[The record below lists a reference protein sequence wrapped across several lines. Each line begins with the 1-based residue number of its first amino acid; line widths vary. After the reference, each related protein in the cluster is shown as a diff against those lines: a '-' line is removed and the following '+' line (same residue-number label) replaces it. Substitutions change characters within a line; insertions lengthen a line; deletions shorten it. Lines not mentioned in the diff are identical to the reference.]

1 MKLLRLVS
9 TLCAALGLQ
18 FAASAQTIS
27 FTGSPLSQ
35 TFDGMGTNGTTT
47 PSGWFVASNAA
58 AVINFTTNVTAS
70 AGATGPAGG
79 VRGFNLGT
87 SNTTDR
93 ALGTGPTGSNRY
105 MEARIRNNSIFGID
119 TITVNYD
126 GEQWR
131 NGNNSLATNANRLV
145 LQYSTDGVTY
155 VDMGAAFDFTQLQ
168 DAPINTRL
176 DGNDPLNRTAGLG
189 GIYTPASVVQ
199 PGSTI
204 FLRWFDAN
212 ELQTDPII
220 AIDNFS
226 FSATTISVPVTIVI
240 TSPTNGQTFAES
252 ADIPV
257 TTLTGGSISNVAFFV
272 DGTFVS
278 TDNTTPFAGTIPT
291 ALLPLGNHTIT
302 AFATNTM
309 GVMEAS
315 AIVDIIV
322 VPNQPPTIAITNT
335 LSGAVVGTTFL
346 VGSAITVQASVIDD
360 AGVTNVDW
368 FVDGNFYVT
377 RTNAPFTFIYNDS
390 LAGAHTF
397 QGIATDRGGLQ
408 TTSAIW
414 NVNVTNPPANFD
426 LLITN
431 SSAWSYF
438 NTSNEPAIDGNG
450 FLWTDFL
457 YDDSLWA
464 VGLGEIGGGD
474 RADGYPETT
483 TIDIGPVGNRYRTV
497 YFRRFFDVSNPG
509 DYGQV
514 VLRLLRDDGA
524 VVHLNG
530 APIWTNNIPAATN
543 GPVVYST
550 LAASAA
556 DNGTIYQVFNFSPSL
571 LQFGQNSFAVE
582 IHQTTATSS
591 DLSFD
596 LMLWGEKPTVPLLT
610 ITAPTNGQSFVES
623 MPVTVNVAASTFVT
637 NVTLLVDG
645 NPVGDDGTRPFS
657 IVASNLSVGSHTLVA
672 RGLDSYLVTGDS
684 APVTINITPNQP
696 PVITITNVFSRTTN
710 SPAYLVGSA
719 ITNQYRVTDDLS
731 ITNVDFFVDGVLVH
745 RDAAGFGQVVVN
757 DALAGLHTYTA
768 RAYDRLGLTADSSV
782 MVNITNP
789 PYTLLL
795 TNGCEWRYEDSGA
808 TQAVEWV
815 NLGFDDSL
823 WGTGF
828 AELGFG
834 DAVNDTAE
842 RTLLR
847 PNSGLFDTNSLV
859 YYFRKIIDVANP
871 AAYTNL
877 IISVLRDDGARIFI
891 NSNAV
896 FTTPAAFPPTAAAGD
911 DGTVYFRANISPTN
925 LVAGQNIIA
934 VEVRQNAANSSDLSF
949 DLMLWGEEG
958 PVMGPPLT
966 ITTDGVTVT
975 VSHGGVAGFR
985 LQRSTDIGSPA
996 NWMDVPGNPLS
1007 LNFTIA
1013 SEPGPLFFRLVSP

>member
-9 TLCAALGLQ
+9 ILCAAVGLQ
-18 FAASAQTIS
+18 LAASAQTIS

-35 TFDGMGTNGTTT
+35 NFDGMGAAGTNA
-47 PSGWFVASNAA
+47 PAGWFVASNAA
-58 AVINFTTNVTAS
+58 TVINYTTNVTVS
-70 AGATGPAGG
+70 AGNNAPAGG

-87 SNTTDR
+87 SNTTER

-119 TITVNYD
+119 TITVSYD

-145 LQYSTDGVTY
+145 LQYSTDGTNY
-155 VDMGAAFDFTQLQ
+155 VDMGAGFNFTQLQ
-168 DAPINTRL
+168 DAPINTAL
-176 DGNDPLNRTAGLG
+176 DGNAAANRTAGIG
-189 GIYTPASVVQ
+189 GLYTPASVVQ
-199 PGSTI
+199 PGITI
-204 FLRWFDAN
+204 FLRWFDNN
-212 ELQTDPII
+212 ELQTDPVL

-226 FSATTISVPVTIVI
+226 LSATTISVPVSITI
-240 TSPTNGQTFAES
+240 TSPTNGQTFPLT

-257 TTLTGGSISNVAFFV
+257 TTTTGGSVSNVAFFV

-278 TDNTTPFAGTIPT
+278 TDNLTPFAGTIPT
-291 ALLPLGNHTIT
+291 ALLPLGGHTIT
-302 AFATNTM
+302 VFATNTA

-315 AIVDIIV
+315 ASVSVTV
-322 VPNQPPTIAITNT
+322 VPNQPPVIVITNT
-335 LSGAVVGTTFL
+335 ASSTTTGTVFL
-346 VGSAITVQASVIDD
+346 VGSGIAVQATITDD
-360 AGVTNVDW
+360 VAVTNVNW
-368 FVDGNFYVT
+368 FVDGALYVT
-377 RTNAPFTFIYNDS
+377 RSVAPLTFTYNDS
-390 LAGAHTF
+390 LVGPHTIY
-397 QGIATDRGGLQ
+397 GVATDRGGLQ

-414 NVNVTNPPANFD
+414 NLNVTNPPVNFD

-431 SSAWSYF
+431 SSAWSYY
-438 NTSNEPAIDGNG
+438 NTSNAPPIDGNG
-450 FLWTDFL
+450 FPWTDLF
-457 YDDSLWA
+457 YDDNFWA

-483 TIDIGPVGNRYRTV
+483 TIDIGPTGSRYRTV
-497 YFRRFFDVSNPG
+497 YFRKSFSVANPA

-530 APIWTNNIPAATN
+530 LPLWTNNIPASSNA
-543 GPVVYST
+543 PVIYST
-550 LAASAA
+550 LAASAG
-556 DNGTIYQVFNFSPSL
+556 DEGIIYQIFNFPSAL
-571 LQFGQNSFAVE
+571 LQAGANSIAVE
-582 IHQTTATSS
+582 VHQTTATSS

-596 LMLWGEKPTVPLLT
+596 LMLWGEIPTLPLLT
-610 ITAPTNGQSFVES
+610 ITSPTNGQSFIES
-623 MPVTVNVAASTFVT
+623 TPVTVAVATSTFVT

-672 RGLDSYLVTGDS
+672 RGHDSLDQFGDS
-684 APVTINITPNQP
+684 PAVTIFITANQP
-696 PVITITNVFSRTTN
+696 PVIAITNVLSITTN
-710 SPAYLVGSA
+710 SSAYLVGSA

-731 ITNVDFFVDGVLVH
+731 VTNVDFFVDGVLVH

-757 DALAGLHTYTA
+757 DALAGMHTYTA

-782 MVNITNP
+782 LVNVTNP
-789 PYTLLL
+789 PYALLL
-795 TNGCEWRYEDSGA
+795 TNGSTWRYEDSGA
-808 TQAVEWV
+808 TQAVDWV
-815 NLGFDDSL
+815 NLGFNDSS
-823 WGTGF
+823 WSNGV

-834 DAVNDTAE
+834 DAAGDVPE
-842 RTLLR
+842 RTVLR
-847 PNSGLFDTNSLV
+847 RNSGLFDTNSVV
-859 YYFRKIIDVANP
+859 YYFRKVINVANP

-877 IISVLRDDGARIFI
+877 IISALRDDGARIFI

-896 FTTPAAFPPTAAAGD
+896 FTTPAVFPPTAAAGD

-934 VEVRQNAANSSDLSF
+934 VELRQDNAGSSDVSF
-949 DLMLWGEEG
+949 DLMLWGQEG
-958 PVMGPPLT
+958 AVVGPPLT
-966 ITTDGVTVT
+966 ITNDGVTVT

-985 LQRSTDIGSPA
+985 LQRSSDIGSPA
-996 NWMDVPGNPLS
+996 NWMNVPGNPMS

-1013 SEPGPLFFRLVSP
+1013 SQPGPLFFRLVSP

>member
-9 TLCAALGLQ
+9 TLCAAVGLQ

-35 TFDGMGTNGTTT
+35 NFDGMGAAGTNT
-47 PSGWFVASNAA
+47 PAGWFVASNAA
-58 AVINFTTNVTAS
+58 TVINYTTNVTVS
-70 AGATGPAGG
+70 AGANAPAGG

-87 SNTTDR
+87 SNTTER

-119 TITVNYD
+119 SITVGYD

-131 NGNNSLATNANRLV
+131 IGNNSLATNANRLV

-168 DAPINTRL
+168 DAPVTTAL
-176 DGNDPLNRTAGLG
+176 DGNAAANRTAGIG
-189 GIYTPASVVQ
+189 GLYTPASVVQ
-199 PGSTI
+199 PGSTV
-204 FLRWFDAN
+204 FLRWFDSN
-212 ELQTDPII
+212 ELQTDPVL

-226 FSATTISVPVTIVI
+226 FSATTISVPVTIAI
-240 TSPTNGQTFAES
+240 TSPTNGQTFPET

-291 ALLPLGNHTIT
+291 ALLPLGGHTIT
-302 AFATNTM
+302 AFATNTA
-309 GVMEAS
+309 GIMEAS
-315 AIVDIIV
+315 ATVSITV
-322 VPNQPPTIAITNT
+322 VPNQPPTIVITNT
-335 LSGAVVGTTFL
+335 VSGAVTGTTFL
-346 VGSAITVQASVIDD
+346 VGSAITVQASIIDD

-368 FVDGNFYVT
+368 FVDGAFYVT

-390 LAGAHTF
+390 LAGPHTL

-408 TTSAIW
+408 ATSAIW
-414 NVNVTNPPANFD
+414 NINITNPPANFD

-438 NTSNEPAIDGNG
+438 NTSNGPAIDGNG
-450 FLWTDFL
+450 FPWTDLLF
-457 YDDSLWA
+457 DDSLWA

-483 TIDIGPVGNRYRTV
+483 TIDIGPAASRYRTV
-497 YFRRFFDVSNPG
+497 YFRRFFDVANPP

-530 APIWTNNIPAATN
+530 LPLWTNNIPASSNA
-543 GPVVYST
+543 PVVYST
-550 LAASAA
+550 LAATAA
-556 DNGTIYQVFNFSPSL
+556 DEGIIYQIFNFPSAL
-571 LQFGQNSFAVE
+571 LQAGQNSIAVE
-582 IHQTTATSS
+582 VHQSTATSS

-596 LMLWGEKPTVPLLT
+596 LMLWGEKPTLPLLT
-610 ITAPTNGQSFVES
+610 ITSPTNGQSFIES
-623 MPVTVNVAASTFVT
+623 TPVTVTVAASTFIT

-657 IVASNLSVGSHTLVA
+657 IVASNLSVGSHTLIA
-672 RGLDSYLVTGDS
+672 RGHDSLDQFGDS
-684 APVTINITPNQP
+684 PAVTIFITANQP
-696 PVITITNVFSRTTN
+696 PVIAITNVFSITTN

-719 ITNQYRVTDDLS
+719 ITNQYGVSDDLS

-745 RDAAGFGQVVVN
+745 RDAAGFGRVVVN
-757 DALAGLHTYTA
+757 DALAGMHTYTA

-782 MVNITNP
+782 LVNVTNP

-795 TNGCEWRYEDSGA
+795 TNGSTWRYEDSGA
-808 TQAVEWV
+808 TQAVDWV
-815 NLGFDDSL
+815 TLGFNDTL

-834 DAVNDTAE
+834 DAAGDLPE

-847 PNSGLFDTNSLV
+847 RNAGLFDTNSVV
-859 YYFRKIIDVANP
+859 YYFRKVINVANP
-871 AAYTNL
+871 AAYTN
-877 IISVLRDDGARIFI
+877 IIVSALRDDGARIFI

-934 VEVRQNAANSSDLSF
+934 VEVRQDTAGSSDVSF
-949 DLMLWGEEG
+949 DLMLWGQEG
-958 PVMGPPLT
+958 AVVGPPLT

-985 LQRSTDIGSPA
+985 LQRSSDIGSPL
-996 NWMDVPGNPLS
+996 NWMDVPGNPTS

-1013 SEPGPLFFRLVSP
+1013 SQPGPLFFRLVSP